1 MRTREPSGQTCGP
14 KGQTANRLA
23 AERLMAERS
32 KPFIAL
38 MTEPNTAV
46 ATAVLL
52 GELHEKTGDRTFLHL
67 ARRVLGEAGRP
78 GSDEIDDREKLAEVR
93 ALRERGFA
101 RDAVGMVA
109 RKHERYDEAAQS
121 SLAHRLRRKLKE

>member
-1 MRTREPSGQTCGP
+1 
-14 KGQTANRLA
+14 
-23 AERLMAERS
+23 
-32 KPFIAL
+32 